1 MGVPKRIF
9 TGGWE
14 CPARRLVTSR
24 IETTTRRIL
33 RRGHHRLLVPL
44 RANGLEHTLASRAK
58 HVQLVLHHRL
68 HGVEHRPQQLHHRDL
83 LRVGLQLRSSVVRY
97 ACRSSEL
104 ILTLEMP
111 RATAPRNCASGVPEP
126 PCRLK

>member
-1 MGVPKRIF
+1 MGMPRRTF

-83 LRVGLQLRSSVVRY
+83 LRVGLQLRLQRGAIRLPQLRVDIDFGD
-97 ACRSSEL
+97 A
-104 ILTLEMP
+104 
-111 RATAPRNCASGVPEP
+111 RNGASGVPEP